1 MKSAAKAAEAID
13 LGTLRLFVGVDDEVA
28 VLDFLARFFAR
39 LDADMKRMRD
49 TIALQRWA
57 EAARVAHQMRSSA
70 LAIGASG
77 FALLCT
83 SFEKMAPSAGGQQLE
98 LRFTALERSFDDV
111 RRAVSSICL

>member
-1 MKSAAKAAEAID
+1 MTQVATAID
-13 LGTLRLFVGVDDEVA
+13 LGTLRLFVGDDDEVA
-28 VLDFLARFFAR
+28 VIDFLARFFER

-57 EAARVAHQMRSSA
+57 EARRLAHQMRSSA

-83 SFEKMAPSAGGQQLE
+83 AFENMGLSPGGRQVE
-98 LRFTALERSFDDV
+98 LRFGAMERSFDEV
-111 RRAVSSICL
+111 RSAVSSICL